1 MGLAFLVSCLIQEKL
16 LKLTKIRKTKVKR
29 IPGIYFQQF
38 LSLYMNHFDFSLEQL
53 ELKQKTN
60 KRSVTQLSILRVF
73 SFFVLGATVILTL
86 SEHWAWFFPSLI
98 LFSLFVGLIN
108 RFNFLK
114 DQERIYLALQLL
126 QSQKQA
132 RQERKLGIL
141 DSGNEFADKEHP
153 FAGDLDLFGPHSLFQ
168 LLNHCTSTGGK
179 QQLAALLKSAVNPKV
194 AQQRN
199 EAVAELQQKPD
210 FLRAMEAIGIAFPQG
225 KVVPWKLWLEQK
237 ETPPNLLH
245 WLLAILGPLGGVLI
259 LLLTSQGILPQAIL
273 GGWFLVGMLLLA
285 MVFVPLKRA
294 ADAIP
299 VASHLNSLRLRAAQI
314 EDISFHSD
322 LLFAEQ
328 ARLQAGSSPAS
339 KQLQELDRLGLWT
352 QNRLNLLYFPINL
365 LFWTDFILF
374 LWLAAWKKRVSNSLV
389 QLPETLENWEV
400 WVSLGS
406 FEVEVGHPGI
416 PIWSEEPILET
427 ENVFHPLLHPAMA
440 VGNSLALNPKQKLV
454 LLTGSNMSGKT
465 TFMRTLG
472 INAVLLNLGLRP
484 FADRMTLGPL
494 QLFTSMRNTDNL
506 GESVSSFY
514 AELSRI
520 RTLLQRLEQEE
531 PIFFLLDEILKG
543 TNTQDRIAG
552 SEALVAQLLPSQGL
566 GLISTHDIELAALG
580 EKEAQVQNY
589 SFHSEIQD
597 QEILFDYRLREG
609 ACPSFN
615 AHKLME
621 LMGIKFDRSN

>member
-16 LKLTKIRKTKVKR
+16 LKLTKIRKTKVKI

-38 LSLYMNHFDFSLEQL
+38 LSLYMNYFDFSLEQL

-60 KRSVTQLSILRVF
+60 KRSVTQLSILRIF

-98 LFSLFVGLIN
+98 LFFLFVGLIN

-210 FLRAMEAIGIAFPQG
+210 FLHAMEAIGIAFPQG

-543 TNTQDRIAG
+543 TNTQDRISG

>member
-1 MGLAFLVSCLIQEKL
+1 MD
-16 LKLTKIRKTKVKR
+16 
-29 IPGIYFQQF
+29 
-38 LSLYMNHFDFSLEQL
+38 HFDFSPEQL

-60 KRSVTQLSILRVF
+60 KRNVAQQSILRVMI
-73 SFFVLGATVILTL
+73 FFVLGATVILTL
-86 SEHWAWFFPSLI
+86 SEHWGWFLPSLI
-98 LFSLFVGLIN
+98 LIFFFVRSIN
-108 RFNFLK
+108 RFNYLK
-114 DQERIYLALQLL
+114 DQERIYVALQQL

-132 RQERKLGIL
+132 RQERKLGNL
-141 DSGNEFADKEHP
+141 DPGNEFADKGHP
-153 FAGDLDLFGPHSLFQ
+153 FAGDLDLFGSHSLFQ
-168 LLNHCTSTGGK
+168 LLNHCTSDGGK
-179 QQLAALLKSAVNPKV
+179 QQLATLLKSEVDPKA
-194 AQQRN
+194 AQQRR
-199 EAVAELQQKPD
+199 EAADELQQKPD
-210 FLRAMEAIGIAFPQG
+210 FLRAMEAIGLSFPQG
-225 KVVPWKLWLEQK
+225 RLGPWKLWLEQK

-245 WLLAILGPLGGVLI
+245 WLLAILGPLGGVLV

-273 GGWFLVGMLLLA
+273 GAWFLVGMLLLA
-285 MVFVPLKRA
+285 LVFNPLKRA
-294 ADAIP
+294 ANAIP
-299 VASHLNSLRLRAAQI
+299 VASHLNSLHLRAAQI
-314 EDISFHSD
+314 EKISFQSE
-322 LLFAEQ
+322 LLIAEQ
-328 ARLQAGSSPAS
+328 ARLQAGSSPTS

-352 QNRLNLLYFPINL
+352 QNRLNLLYLPINL

-389 QLPETLENWEV
+389 LLPETLENWEV
-400 WVSLGS
+400 WVSLGG

-416 PIWSEEPILET
+416 AAWSQEPILET
-427 ENVFHPLLHPAMA
+427 ENVFHPLLLPGKA
-440 VGNSLALNPKQKLV
+440 VGNSLALNPNQKLV

-520 RTLLQRLEQEE
+520 RTLLQRLEQKE

-543 TNTQDRIAG
+543 TNTQDRISG
-552 SEALVAQLLPSQGL
+552 SEALVAQLLPSSGL

-580 EKEAQVQNY
+580 EKEARVQNY

-621 LMGIKFDRSN
+621 LMGIKFDPSN

>member
-1 MGLAFLVSCLIQEKL
+1 MK
-16 LKLTKIRKTKVKR
+16 
-29 IPGIYFQQF
+29 P
-38 LSLYMNHFDFSLEQL
+38 FDFSQEQL

-60 KRSVTQLSILRVF
+60 KRSVTQQSILRIF
-73 SFFVLGATVILTL
+73 SFFALGATVILTL
-86 SEHWAWFFPSLI
+86 SEHWAWVLPSLI
-98 LFSLFVGLIN
+98 CFSLFVRLIN
-108 RFNFLK
+108 RFNYLK
-114 DQERIYLALQLL
+114 DQERIYLALQQLEY
-126 QSQKQA
+126 QKQA
-132 RQERKLGIL
+132 RQERKLGDL
-141 DSGNEFADKEHP
+141 DTGIEFADKEHP

-168 LLNHCTSTGGK
+168 LLNHCTSAGGK
-179 QQLAALLKSAVNPKV
+179 EQLATILKSAVDPKA
-194 AQQRN
+194 AQQRR
-199 EAVAELQQKPD
+199 AAADELQQKPD

-225 KVVPWKLWLEQK
+225 KVGPWKQWLEQK
-237 ETPPNLLH
+237 ERRPNLLH
-245 WLLAILGPLGGVLI
+245 WLLAVLGPVGGVLV
-259 LLLTSQGILPQAIL
+259 LLLTTQGILPQAML
-273 GGWFLVGMLLLA
+273 GIWFLVGILLLG
-285 MVFVPLKRA
+285 MVFLPLKRA
-294 ADAIP
+294 AEAIP
-299 VASHLNSLRLRAAQI
+299 VASHLNSLRLRSVQI
-314 EDISFHSD
+314 EGNSFQSD
-322 LLFAEQ
+322 LLKAEQ

-352 QNRLNLLYFPINL
+352 QNRLNLLYLPINM

-374 LWLAAWKKRVSNSLV
+374 LWLAAWKKRVSNFLV

-416 PIWSEEPILET
+416 PAWTQEPILEA
-427 ENVFHPLLHPAMA
+427 ENVSHPLLLPAKA
-440 VGNSLALNPKQKLV
+440 VGNSLSLNTERKLV

-520 RTLLQRLEQEE
+520 RTLLQRLEQGE

-543 TNTQDRIAG
+543 TNTQDRISG
-552 SEALVAQLLPSQGL
+552 SEALVAQLLPSQGI

-580 EKEAQVQNY
+580 EKEARVQNY

-597 QEILFDYRLREG
+597 QEILFDYRLKEG

-621 LMGIKFDRSN
+621 LMGIKFVPK

>member
-1 MGLAFLVSCLIQEKL
+1 
-16 LKLTKIRKTKVKR
+16 
-29 IPGIYFQQF
+29 
-38 LSLYMNHFDFSLEQL
+38 MNHFDFSLEQL

-60 KRSVTQLSILRVF
+60 KRSVAQLSILRVF

-484 FADRMTLGPL
+484 FADRMILGPL

>member
-1 MGLAFLVSCLIQEKL
+1 
-16 LKLTKIRKTKVKR
+16 
-29 IPGIYFQQF
+29 
-38 LSLYMNHFDFSLEQL
+38 MNPFDFSPEQL

-60 KRSVTQLSILRVF
+60 KRSVTQQSILRIF
-73 SFFVLGATVILTL
+73 SFFALGATVILTL
-86 SEHWAWFFPSLI
+86 SEHWAWAFPSLI
-98 LFSLFVGLIN
+98 CFFLFVRLIN
-108 RFNFLK
+108 RFNHLK
-114 DQERIYLALQLL
+114 DQERIYLALQQLEN
-126 QSQKQA
+126 QKQA
-132 RQERKLGIL
+132 RQERKLGDL
-141 DSGNEFADKEHP
+141 DAGIEFADKEHP

-168 LLNHCTSTGGK
+168 LLNHCTSAGGK
-179 QQLAALLKSAVNPKV
+179 QQLATLLKSAVDPKA
-194 AQQRN
+194 AQQRR
-199 EAVAELQQKPD
+199 EAAAELQQKPD

-225 KVVPWKLWLEQK
+225 KVGPWKQWLEQQ
-237 ETPPNLLH
+237 ETKPNLLH
-245 WLLAILGPLGGVLI
+245 WLLAILGPVGGVLV
-259 LLLTSQGILPQAIL
+259 LLLTTQGILPQAIL
-273 GGWFLVGMLLLA
+273 GLWFLVGILLLA

-294 ADAIP
+294 AEAIP
-299 VASHLNSLRLRAAQI
+299 VASHLNSLRLRAVQI
-314 EDISFHSD
+314 EGNSFQSD
-322 LLFAEQ
+322 LLQAEQ

-352 QNRLNLLYFPINL
+352 QNRLNLLYLPINL

-416 PIWSEEPILET
+416 PAWSQEPILEA
-427 ENVFHPLLHPAMA
+427 ENVSHPLLLPAKA
-440 VGNSLALNPKQKLV
+440 VGNSLALNPNRKLV

-520 RTLLQRLEQEE
+520 RTLLQRLEQGE

-543 TNTQDRIAG
+543 TNTQDRISG
-552 SEALVAQLLPSQGL
+552 SEALVAQLLPSKGI

-580 EKEAQVQNY
+580 EKEARVQNY

-597 QEILFDYRLREG
+597 QEILFDYRLKEG

-621 LMGIKFDRSN
+621 LMGIKFVPK

>member
-1 MGLAFLVSCLIQEKL
+1 
-16 LKLTKIRKTKVKR
+16 
-29 IPGIYFQQF
+29 
-38 LSLYMNHFDFSLEQL
+38 MNTFDFSPEQL

-60 KRSVTQLSILRVF
+60 KRSVAQLSVLRIF
-73 SFFVLGATVILTL
+73 SFFALGATVILTL
-86 SEHWAWFFPSLI
+86 SEHWGWVLPSLI
-98 LFSLFVGLIN
+98 CFFLFVRFIN
-108 RFNFLK
+108 RFNYLK
-114 DQERIYLALQLL
+114 DQERIYLALKQL
-126 QSQKQA
+126 QTQKQA
-132 RQERKLGIL
+132 RQDRKLGNL
-141 DSGNEFADKEHP
+141 DSGIEFADKEHP

-179 QQLAALLKSAVNPKV
+179 QQLATLLKSAVDPKA
-194 AQQRN
+194 AQQRR
-199 EAVAELQQKPD
+199 AAAAELQQKPD

-225 KVVPWKLWLEQK
+225 KVGPWKQWLEQQ
-237 ETPPNLLH
+237 ETQPNLLH
-245 WLLAILGPLGGVLI
+245 WLLAILGPVGGVLV
-259 LLLTSQGILPQAIL
+259 LLLTSQGILPQVML
-273 GGWFLVGMLLLA
+273 GIWFLAGILLLG

-294 ADAIP
+294 AEAIP

-314 EDISFHSD
+314 ENNSFQSA
-322 LLFAEQ
+322 LLQAEQ

-352 QNRLNLLYFPINL
+352 QNRLNLLYLPINL

-416 PIWSEEPILET
+416 PAWTQEPILEG
-427 ENVFHPLLHPAMA
+427 ENVFHPLLLPAKA
-440 VGNSLALNPKQKLV
+440 VGNSLTLNQDRKLV

-520 RTLLQRLEQEE
+520 RTLLQRLEQGE

-543 TNTQDRIAG
+543 TNTQDRISG

-580 EKEAQVQNY
+580 EKEARVQNY
-589 SFHSEIQD
+589 SFHSEILD
-597 QEILFDYRLREG
+597 QEILFDYRLKEG

-621 LMGIKFDRSN
+621 LMGIKFERPE

>member
-1 MGLAFLVSCLIQEKL
+1 LAFLVSCLIQEKL

-60 KRSVTQLSILRVF
+60 KRSVAQLSILRVS

-484 FADRMTLGPL
+484 FADRMILGPL

>member
-1 MGLAFLVSCLIQEKL
+1 
-16 LKLTKIRKTKVKR
+16 
-29 IPGIYFQQF
+29 
-38 LSLYMNHFDFSLEQL
+38 MNPFDFSPEQL
-53 ELKQKTN
+53 ELKQKAN
-60 KRSVTQLSILRVF
+60 KRSVAQLSVLRIF
-73 SFFVLGATVILTL
+73 SFFALGTTVILTL
-86 SEHWAWFFPSLI
+86 SEHWGWVLPSILCFF
-98 LFSLFVGLIN
+98 LFVRLIN
-108 RFNFLK
+108 RFNHLK
-114 DQERIYLALQLL
+114 DQERIYLALQQL
-126 QSQKQA
+126 QNQKQA
-132 RQERKLGIL
+132 RQERNLGNL
-141 DSGNEFADKEHP
+141 DSGIEFADKEHP
-153 FAGDLDLFGPHSLFQ
+153 FAGDLDLFGQHSLFQ
-168 LLNHCTSTGGK
+168 LLNHCTSAGGK
-179 QQLAALLKSAVNPKV
+179 QQLATLLKSSVDPKA
-194 AQQRN
+194 AQQRRN
-199 EAVAELQQKPD
+199 AAAELQQKPD

-225 KVVPWKLWLEQK
+225 KVGTWKQWLEQQ
-237 ETPPNLLH
+237 ERHPNLLH
-245 WLLAILGPLGGVLI
+245 WLLAILGPAGGVLV
-259 LLLTSQGILPQAIL
+259 LLLTSQGVLPQAIL
-273 GGWFLVGMLLLA
+273 GLWFLAGILLLA

-299 VASHLNSLRLRAAQI
+299 VASHLNSLRLRAVQI
-314 EDISFHSD
+314 EGNSFQSD
-322 LLFAEQ
+322 LLKSEQ
-328 ARLQAGSSPAS
+328 ARLQVGSTPAS
-339 KQLQELDRLGLWT
+339 NQLQELDRLGLWT
-352 QNRLNLLYFPINL
+352 QNRLNFLYLPINL

-416 PIWSEEPILET
+416 PAWTQDTILDA
-427 ENVFHPLLHPAMA
+427 ENVSHPLLLPSKA
-440 VGNSLALNPKQKLV
+440 VGNSLTLNTNRKLV

-484 FADRMTLGPL
+484 FAERMTLGPL

-520 RTLLQRLEQEE
+520 RTLLQRLEQGE

-543 TNTQDRIAG
+543 TNTQDRISG
-552 SEALVAQLLPSQGL
+552 SEALVAQLLPYQGL
-566 GLISTHDIELAALG
+566 GMISTHDIELAALG
-580 EKEAQVQNY
+580 EKEVRVQNY

-597 QEILFDYRLREG
+597 EEILFDYRLKDG

-621 LMGIKFDRSN
+621 LMGIKFVPK

>member
-1 MGLAFLVSCLIQEKL
+1 MD
-16 LKLTKIRKTKVKR
+16 
-29 IPGIYFQQF
+29 
-38 LSLYMNHFDFSLEQL
+38 HFDFSPEQL

-60 KRSVTQLSILRVF
+60 KRNVAQQSILRVMI
-73 SFFVLGATVILTL
+73 FFVLGATVILTL
-86 SEHWAWFFPSLI
+86 SEHWGWFLPSLI
-98 LFSLFVGLIN
+98 LIFFFVRSIN
-108 RFNFLK
+108 RFNYLK
-114 DQERIYLALQLL
+114 DQERIYVALQQL
-126 QSQKQA
+126 QNQKQA
-132 RQERKLGIL
+132 RQERKLGNL
-141 DSGNEFADKEHP
+141 DPGNEFADKGHP
-153 FAGDLDLFGPHSLFQ
+153 FAGDLDLFGSHSLFQ
-168 LLNHCTSTGGK
+168 LINHCTSDGGK
-179 QQLAALLKSAVNPKV
+179 QQLAALLKSEVDPKA
-194 AQQRN
+194 AQQRR
-199 EAVAELQQKPD
+199 EAADELQQKPD
-210 FLRAMEAIGIAFPQG
+210 FLRAMEAIGLSFPQG
-225 KVVPWKLWLEQK
+225 RLGPWKLWLEQK

-245 WLLAILGPLGGVLI
+245 WLLAILGPLGGVLV

-273 GGWFLVGMLLLA
+273 GAWFLVGMLLLA
-285 MVFVPLKRA
+285 LVFNPLKRA
-294 ADAIP
+294 ANAIP
-299 VASHLNSLRLRAAQI
+299 VASHLNSLHLRAAQI
-314 EDISFHSD
+314 EKISFQSE
-322 LLFAEQ
+322 LLIAEQ
-328 ARLQAGSSPAS
+328 ARLQAGSSPTS

-352 QNRLNLLYFPINL
+352 QNRLNLLYLPINL

-389 QLPETLENWEV
+389 LLPETLENWEV
-400 WVSLGS
+400 WVSLGG

-416 PIWSEEPILET
+416 PIWSQEPILEA
-427 ENVFHPLLHPAMA
+427 ENVFHPLLLPGKA
-440 VGNSLALNPKQKLV
+440 VGNSLALNPNQKLV

-520 RTLLQRLEQEE
+520 RTLLQRLEQKE

-543 TNTQDRIAG
+543 TNTQDRISG
-552 SEALVAQLLPSQGL
+552 SEALVAQLLPSSGL

-580 EKEAQVQNY
+580 EKEARVQNY

-621 LMGIKFDRSN
+621 LMGIKFDPSN

>member
-1 MGLAFLVSCLIQEKL
+1 
-16 LKLTKIRKTKVKR
+16 
-29 IPGIYFQQF
+29 
-38 LSLYMNHFDFSLEQL
+38 MNHFDFSLEQL

-60 KRSVTQLSILRVF
+60 KRSVAQLSILRVS

>member
-1 MGLAFLVSCLIQEKL
+1 
-16 LKLTKIRKTKVKR
+16 
-29 IPGIYFQQF
+29 
-38 LSLYMNHFDFSLEQL
+38 MNHFDFSLEQL

-98 LFSLFVGLIN
+98 LFFLFVGLIN

-494 QLFTSMRNTDNL
+494 QLFTSMSNTDNL

>member
-1 MGLAFLVSCLIQEKL
+1 
-16 LKLTKIRKTKVKR
+16 
-29 IPGIYFQQF
+29 
-38 LSLYMNHFDFSLEQL
+38 MNPFDFSPEQL

-60 KRSVTQLSILRVF
+60 KRSVTQQSILRIF
-73 SFFVLGATVILTL
+73 SFFALGITVILTL
-86 SEHWAWFFPSLI
+86 SEHWAWVLPSIICFF
-98 LFSLFVGLIN
+98 LFVRLIN
-108 RFNFLK
+108 RFNHLK
-114 DQERIYLALQLL
+114 DQERIYLALQQLEN
-126 QSQKQA
+126 QKQA
-132 RQERKLGIL
+132 RQERKLGDL
-141 DSGNEFADKEHP
+141 DAGIEFADKEHP

-168 LLNHCTSTGGK
+168 LLNHCTSAGGK
-179 QQLAALLKSAVNPKV
+179 QQLATLLKSAVDPKA
-194 AQQRN
+194 AQQRR
-199 EAVAELQQKPD
+199 EAAAELQQKPD

-225 KVVPWKLWLEQK
+225 KVGPWKQWLEQQ
-237 ETPPNLLH
+237 ERQPNLLH
-245 WLLAILGPLGGVLI
+245 WFLAILGPVGGVLV
-259 LLLTSQGILPQAIL
+259 LLLTSQGILPQAFL
-273 GGWFLVGMLLLA
+273 GLWFLVGILLLA

-294 ADAIP
+294 AEAIP
-299 VASHLNSLRLRAAQI
+299 VASHLNSLRLRAVQI
-314 EDISFHSD
+314 EGNSFQSA
-322 LLFAEQ
+322 LLEAEQ
-328 ARLQAGSSPAS
+328 TSLQAGSSPAS

-352 QNRLNLLYFPINL
+352 QNRLNLLYLPINL

-416 PIWSEEPILET
+416 PAWSQEPILEG
-427 ENVFHPLLHPAMA
+427 ENVSHPLLLPAKA
-440 VGNSLALNPKQKLV
+440 VGNSLTLNPNRKLV

-520 RTLLQRLEQEE
+520 RTLLQRLEQGE

-543 TNTQDRIAG
+543 TNTQDRISG

-580 EKEAQVQNY
+580 EKEARVQNY

-597 QEILFDYRLREG
+597 QEILFDYRLKEG

-621 LMGIKFDRSN
+621 LMGIKFVPK

>member
-1 MGLAFLVSCLIQEKL
+1 
-16 LKLTKIRKTKVKR
+16 
-29 IPGIYFQQF
+29 
-38 LSLYMNHFDFSLEQL
+38 MNQFDFSPEQL

-60 KRSVTQLSILRVF
+60 KRSVAQLSILRIF
-73 SFFVLGATVILTL
+73 SFFTLGATVILTL
-86 SEHWAWFFPSLI
+86 SEHWGWVLSSLI
-98 LFSLFVGLIN
+98 CFFFFVRLIN
-108 RFNFLK
+108 RFNHLK
-114 DQERIYLALQLL
+114 DQERIYLALQHLEN
-126 QSQKQA
+126 QKQA
-132 RQERKLGIL
+132 RQERKLGDL
-141 DSGNEFADKEHP
+141 DSGIEFADKEHP
-153 FAGDLDLFGPHSLFQ
+153 FAGDLDLFGSHSLFQ

-179 QQLAALLKSAVNPKV
+179 QQLATLLKSAVDPKA
-194 AQQRN
+194 AQQRR
-199 EAVAELQQKPD
+199 EAAAELQQKPD

-225 KVVPWKLWLEQK
+225 KVGPWKQWLEQK
-237 ETPPNLLH
+237 ERQPNLLH
-245 WLLAILGPLGGVLI
+245 WLLAVLGPVGGVLV

-273 GGWFLVGMLLLA
+273 GIWFLVGILLLS

-294 ADAIP
+294 AEAIP

-314 EDISFHSD
+314 EDISFQSD
-322 LLFAEQ
+322 LLQAEQ

-352 QNRLNLLYFPINL
+352 QNRLNLLYLPINL

-416 PIWSEEPILET
+416 SAWTQEPILEA
-427 ENVFHPLLHPAMA
+427 ENVSHPLLLPAKA
-440 VGNSLALNPKQKLV
+440 VGNSLTLNPNRKLV

-520 RTLLQRLEQEE
+520 RTLLQRLEQGE

-543 TNTQDRIAG
+543 TNTQDRISG
-552 SEALVAQLLPSQGL
+552 SEALVAQLLPSQGI

-580 EKEAQVQNY
+580 EKEARVQNY

-597 QEILFDYRLREG
+597 QEILFDYRLKEG

-621 LMGIKFDRSN
+621 LMGIKFVPK